1 VGHGTGIVFLSH
13 STQFLLQTLLRIG
26 QLRDAQ
32 SFIVQPGTIMQLKS
46 VLFCG
51 GAALTLSVAG
61 PALAKKEPE
70 AATTKAPVNLIPQ
83 QATPTPVQPAASA
96 IVVPPLVPV
105 APPPVAAP
113 TWSKADAVALL
124 ASIDAIGARGL
135 IPADYDREALSAAL
149 AAGEGIPLNEAA
161 TKAFAKLIVDLRDGR
176 TPGAARV
183 QWFVRDPDAAAMPTD
198 AVIGRALSSHD
209 IEGALA
215 SLEPTHPDYAALK
228 AMLATTKDPAK
239 IAIIR
244 TNLERWRWLPRDLG
258 TRYVFVNVPEYMIRV
273 VGKGKNISTYKAI
286 VGAPKTAT
294 PQLSET
300 AIGMI
305 IHPTWTI
312 PQSIIK
318 ESVGALIANNPA
330 AARARGYRWTGK
342 GAGLSVVQDF
352 GPGNSLG
359 AMKMDMPN
367 PHAIF
372 LHDTPS
378 KGLFS
383 RPVRALSHGCIRTDR
398 ATEFAILMSIL
409 QAGTDHREAA
419 EIFKA
424 GLNHRIAFTDPVQ
437 VYINYF
443 TMASTGDGKLNSFAD
458 VYGRDAPVIASFAKP
473 REDKKVVSPP
483 VVVPIEAP
491 GA

>member
-1 VGHGTGIVFLSH
+1 
-13 STQFLLQTLLRIG
+13 
-26 QLRDAQ
+26 
-32 SFIVQPGTIMQLKS
+32 MQLKS

-51 GAALTLSVAG
+51 CAALTLSFAG
-61 PALAKKEPE
+61 PALAKKEPA
-70 AATTKAPVNLIPQ
+70 AATKPPIDLIPQ
-83 QATPTPVQPAASA
+83 QAVPAPVQPTAPTIAPPP
-96 IVVPPLVPV
+96 VVPVE
-105 APPPVAAP
+105 PPPVAAP
-113 TWSKADAVALL
+113 TWSRADAIALL

-135 IPADYDREALSAAL
+135 IPADYDRDALSAAL
-149 AAGEGIPLNEAA
+149 TAGEGIPLNETA
-161 TKAFAKLIVDLRDGR
+161 TKAFAKLIIDLRDGR
-176 TPGAARV
+176 TPGSARV
-183 QWFVRDPDAAAMPTD
+183 QWFVRDPDAVAMPSD
-198 AVIGRALSSHD
+198 AVIGKALASHD

-228 AMLATTKDPAK
+228 AMLATTKDPAR
-239 IAIIR
+239 IAVIR

-312 PQSIIK
+312 PKSIIK

-342 GAGLSVVQDF
+342 GASLSVVQDF

-359 AMKMDMPN
+359 AMKMDM
-367 PHAIF
+367 
-372 LHDTPS
+372 
-378 KGLFS
+378 
-383 RPVRALSHGCIRTDR
+383 PVRALSHGCIRTDR

-424 GLNHRIAFTDPVQ
+424 GLNHRIAFIDPVQ

-473 REDKKVVSPP
+473 REDKKVFTPP
-483 VVVPIEAP
+483 VAVPIEAP